1 MAEMEDKIN
10 SILSDPKMMQQIM
23 SMAQALGASQSESE
37 APKERQETKNPPTS
51 FPDLDIATVQRITG
65 LARQSGIDK
74 REQSLLRALG
84 GYLSKDRIIRL
95 ERAMRAAKMAKVATS
110 ALGQRG
116 TSSYQGR

>member
-23 SMAQALGASQSESE
+23 SMAQTLGGD
-37 APKERQETKNPPTS
+37 APKKEEGPQPQNFS
-51 FPDLDIATVQRITG
+51 LPDIDIATVQRLTG
-65 LARQSGIDK
+65 LAKQSSIDK

-84 GYLSKDRIIRL
+84 GYLSKDRISRL
-95 ERAMRAAKMAKVATS
+95 ERAMRAAKMAKIATS

-116 TSSYQGR
+116 ISSYQGR

>member
-23 SMAQALGASQSESE
+23 SMAQALGASQPE
-37 APKERQETKNPPTS
+37 ADGPKETKNAPPT
-51 FPDLDIATVQRITG
+51 FPDIDIVTMQRISG

-84 GYLSKDRIIRL
+84 GYLSKDRISRL
-95 ERAMRAAKMAKVATS
+95 ERAMRAAKMAKIATS

-116 TSSYQGR
+116 LTSFQGR

>member
-23 SMAQALGASQSESE
+23 SMAQALGAEGAQ
-37 APKERQETKNPPTS
+37 KEENPQPQNFS
-51 FPDLDIATVQRITG
+51 MPEIDMATMQRLTG

-84 GYLSKDRIIRL
+84 GYLSKDRVTRL
-95 ERAMRAAKMAKVATS
+95 EKAMRAAKMAKIATS

-116 TSSYQGR
+116 MNSFQGR

>member
-23 SMAQALGASQSESE
+23 SMAQALGANQPESE
-37 APKERQETKNPPTS
+37 GPKEAKNALPP
-51 FPDLDIATVQRITG
+51 FPDIDMATMQRISG

-84 GYLSKDRIIRL
+84 GYLSKDRISRL
-95 ERAMRAAKMAKVATS
+95 ERAMRAAKMAKLAGS
-110 ALGQRG
+110 LL
-116 TSSYQGR
+116 SSGLLTPR

>member
-10 SILSDPKMMQQIM
+10 SILSDPKMM
-23 SMAQALGASQSESE
+23 SMAQALGANQPESE
-37 APKERQETKNPPTS
+37 GPKEAKNALPP
-51 FPDLDIATVQRITG
+51 FPDIDMATMQRISG

-84 GYLSKDRIIRL
+84 GYLSKDRINRL
-95 ERAMRAAKMAKVATS
+95 ERAMRAAKMAKIATS

-116 TSSYQGR
+116 ISSYQGR